1 LFSPFPNNDPCNGE
15 TSKSEEGVS
24 RWLSII
30 NHWQSHRGSRRAIL
44 VGVTVSNVQKCH
56 HSAVRTCVSQGT
68 SPGTP
73 RDKIQ
78 HYRSIVDRYKISERE
93 GVDTLFYSKLNNIF

>member
-30 NHWQSHRGSRRAIL
+30 NHWQSHRRSRRAIL
-44 VGVTVSNVQKCH
+44 VGVTISNKCPKM
-56 HSAVRTCVSQGT
+56 SPLSGQNVCV
-68 SPGTP
+68 PGDVPGDTP
-73 RDKIQ
+73 R
-78 HYRSIVDRYKISERE
+78 
-93 GVDTLFYSKLNNIF
+93 